1 VSDVHRRLVR
11 LLQLVED
18 EPATIDDSGVAGRLD
33 RICRAAVRALPAD
46 GAGVTLM
53 DQDSGPVGTIAASG
67 PRFRRL
73 EDLQF
78 TMGEGPCIDAYA
90 GRSPVLE
97 ADLATSGQHRWPGY
111 ASAAREEGV
120 NAVFAFPI
128 QVGAARLGVLDL
140 YRYEGT
146 PLSRESV
153 SDALYL
159 ANICLSTMLRLGAET
174 SVDGSGDARPV
185 DPGDGTADGRPD
197 DLGDPFRLSS
207 EVYQAQGA
215 ITVQLGI
222 SLAEAMVRLR
232 AHAYAAGRP
241 ISDVA
246 RDVLAGTIDFTR
258 EDL

>member
-1 VSDVHRRLVR
+1 VSDAHRRLAR

-128 QVGAARLGVLDL
+128 QVGAARLGMLDL

-146 PLSRESV
+146 PLSRGSV
-153 SDALYL
+153 SDALDL
-159 ANICLSTMLRLGAET
+159 ANICLSTMLRLGSVT
-174 SVDGSGDARPV
+174 SVDAGGDGRPV
-185 DPGDGTADGRPD
+185 DPGDGRSDGSSD
-197 DLGDPFRLSS
+197 GLGDPFRLSS

-246 RDVLAGTIDFTR
+246 RDVLTGTIDFTR

>member
-1 VSDVHRRLVR
+1 VCRTFTVAPVNDAQRRMAR
-11 LLQLVED
+11 LLRLVED
-18 EPATIDDSGVAGRLD
+18 EPTTTQGAGVADRLD
-33 RICRAAVRALPAD
+33 RICHAAVKALPAD
-46 GAGVTLM
+46 GAGVTIM
-53 DQDSGPVGTIAASG
+53 DHESGPAGTIAASS

-78 TMGEGPCIDAYA
+78 TMGEGPCIDAYT

-97 ADLATSGQHRWPGY
+97 ESLSTTGRRRWPAY
-111 ASAAREEGV
+111 ASAAQEEGV

-146 PLSRESV
+146 LLSPESV
-153 SDALYL
+153 ADALGL
-159 ANICLSTMLRLGAET
+159 ANICLSSMLSLGAVPSAEDG
-174 SVDGSGDARPV
+174 VDG
-185 DPGDGTADGRPD
+185 
-197 DLGDPFRLSS
+197 LGDPFRLSS
-207 EVYQAQGA
+207 EVYQAQGS
-215 ITVQLGI
+215 ITVQLGV

-232 AHAYAAGRP
+232 AHAYATGRP
-241 ISDVA
+241 IGDVA